1 MLLHKKYLVLSR
13 LLGYADIEERSPGF
27 CSDNKRH
34 RVISFNFLLHLKN
47 IFHNYFHKHN
57 LQSDTMETN
66 VLFQSVSCSEA
77 SEELVLAP
85 LSDILLASWEDVVN
99 SYPFNVQ
106 VNLDITV
113 KKENLIPGLKLKG
126 ASGA

>member
-1 MLLHKKYLVLSR
+1 
-13 LLGYADIEERSPGF
+13 
-27 CSDNKRH
+27 
-34 RVISFNFLLHLKN
+34 
-47 IFHNYFHKHN
+47 
-57 LQSDTMETN
+57 METN
-66 VLFQSVSCSEA
+66 VLFQSVSRSEA

-106 VNLDITV
+106 VNLGITV
-113 KKENLIPGLKLKG
+113 KKENLMPGLKLKG

>member
-1 MLLHKKYLVLSR
+1 M
-13 LLGYADIEERSPGF
+13 GI
-27 CSDNKRH
+27 N
-34 RVISFNFLLHLKN
+34 VI
-47 IFHNYFHKHN
+47 
-57 LQSDTMETN
+57 
-66 VLFQSVSCSEA
+66 FQSVSSSEVT
-77 SEELVLAP
+77 EELVLTP

-99 SYPFNVQ
+99 SYPFNAQ

>member
-1 MLLHKKYLVLSR
+1 
-13 LLGYADIEERSPGF
+13 
-27 CSDNKRH
+27 
-34 RVISFNFLLHLKN
+34 
-47 IFHNYFHKHN
+47 
-57 LQSDTMETN
+57 METN

-113 KKENLIPGLKLKG
+113 KKENLMPGLKLKG